1 MEYCTCCVRI
11 SEAALLGLEQAGYDH
26 FTIRTSVNVSTML
39 KSKESINKRGM
50 SCAKLRAISLCLI
63 WCQVY

>member
-11 SEAALLGLEQAGYDH
+11 SEAALLGLEQARYDH

-39 KSKESINKRGM
+39 KSKESINKWG
-50 SCAKLRAISLCLI
+50 
-63 WCQVY
+63 